1 MPFGVGDKM
10 TLTEPTTILF
20 LVGISLAAG
29 GFSVVFFTLLTRRK
43 GGLSHVMLRGLDLPR
58 SYVFR
63 DGYLLSEIDGTDA
76 LLTDA
81 ADRVGA
87 WAELR
92 DSLSALNPDVE
103 TRMAALR
110 ERGDGFVLIGRIG
123 GDELSI
129 SGRQS
134 EGRCMIT
141 VASLE
146 PGRDRRMIDQAGLDA
161 LEAELDLLRQ
171 GLDASD
177 ALLWQEDSEGQIIWA
192 NRAYFSLL
200 QRQDGAGDALVW
212 PIQKLFATD
221 DNSALSGH
229 CRRVSVPVTDG
240 PGAVWFD
247 LSAQPFRSGHLFSAR
262 PIDRLVAAE
271 SSLRDFVQTLSRTFA
286 HLPIGLAIFDKRRQ
300 LVLFNPALVS
310 LSTLPTE
317 WLSARPDLFA
327 FLDKLRE
334 KQRMPEPKD
343 YQAWRAGL
351 GELEQAARDGTYQE
365 LWTLP
370 NGQTFR
376 VIGRPHAD
384 GAVAFLFEDI
394 SQEVTL
400 TRKFRGD
407 MDLYQSVLDDNVEA
421 MAVFARDGRFVLGN
435 TAFRSMWPDDV
446 STISEATGQWQ
457 QACVPTPLWGEI
469 RDFVGGYA
477 DRTAWA
483 GRVVLADG
491 TDVACRIAPLKGG
504 ASLVGFA
511 QDAPP
516 LPISDT
522 APEGEAE
529 SVPKTDQTDA
539 GLISTA

>member
-1 MPFGVGDKM
+1 M

-29 GFSVVFFTLLTRRK
+29 GFSVVLVTLLTRRA

-63 DGYLLSEIDGTDA
+63 DGYLLSEMDDTDA
-76 LLTDA
+76 LLTDPT
-81 ADRVGA
+81 DRVGA
-87 WAELR
+87 WTELCE
-92 DSLSALNPDVE
+92 SLSALNPDV
-103 TRMAALR
+103 TTKMTALR
-110 ERGDGFVLIGRIG
+110 DRGDGFVLIGRIG

-134 EGRCMIT
+134 EGRCLIT

-161 LEAELDLLRQ
+161 LEAELDLLRH

-192 NRAYFSLL
+192 NRAYFALL
-200 QRQDGAGDALVW
+200 QRQDETGDALVW
-212 PIQKLFATD
+212 PIQKLFEAEEELD
-221 DNSALSGH
+221 ASGRP
-229 CRRVSVPVTDG
+229 RRVSLEVAEG
-240 PGAVWFD
+240 SGLVWFD
-247 LSAQPFRSGHLFSAR
+247 LSAQPFRSGHLFSAQ

-271 SSLRDFVQTLSRTFA
+271 ISLRDFVQTLSRTFA
-286 HLPIGLAIFDKRRQ
+286 HLPIGLAIFNKTRQ

-310 LSTLPTE
+310 LSTLPVD

-407 MDLYQSVLDDNVEA
+407 LDLYQSVLDDRSEA

-435 TAFRSMWPDDV
+435 TAYRSLWPGDA
-446 STISEATGQWQ
+446 STVSEATGQWQ
-457 QACVPTPLWGEI
+457 TACAPSPLWGEI
-469 RDFVGGYA
+469 RNFVGGFA
-477 DRTAWA
+477 DRTA
-483 GRVVLADG
+483 RSDPVVMADG
-491 TDVACRIAPLKGG
+491 SRLLCRMAPLKGG
-504 ASLVGFA
+504 ASLVSFL
-511 QDAPP
+511 QDAAP
-516 LPISDT
+516 LP
-522 APEGEAE
+522 APDRASAKEE
-529 SVPKTDQTDA
+529 
-539 GLISTA
+539 LISSA